1 MKRFLPVFVLF
12 LVLFSGYVFYTQRG
26 NLSTSTPNPA
36 QEEEE
41 IKDVREVGIIS
52 SLGNITVPGS
62 GTHLLTKIDKT
73 TILLTGLG
81 ANLDEYLQKN
91 VEIEG
96 RLSQSPSGKQLIQ
109 VLRVTPIETTS
120 TTTIDPK
127 EAQKWET
134 FKDESFGM
142 TFQQRHGWDIAKT
155 TNTVTFTIPSLSALS
170 CGDQPICPAV
180 PSSIIKIERVL
191 NSDNAS
197 LSSFTGDAKT
207 STKNLIGPHKL
218 VGYKRTQAD
227 KGIITFVV
235 AREKYVFVLT
245 YTPGNFKTYDPST
258 NDFFSLIASF
268 DFIPVKK

>member
-1 MKRFLPVFVLF
+1 MKRFLPVFILF

-26 NLSTSTPNPA
+26 SFSMSTQNPA

-41 IKDVREVGIIS
+41 IKDVREVGTIS
-52 SLGNITVPGS
+52 SLGSIVVPGS
-62 GTHLLTKIDKT
+62 GTHLLTKSDKT

-109 VLRVTPIETTS
+109 VLRVTPIEATS
-120 TTTIDPK
+120 TVTIDPK

-155 TNTVTFTIPSLSALS
+155 TNTVTFTIPSSSALS
-170 CGDQPICPAV
+170 CGDQPICPAI
-180 PSSIIKIERVL
+180 PSSTIKIERIL
-191 NSDNAS
+191 NSNDAS
-197 LSSFTGDAKT
+197 LASFTGDEKT

-227 KGIITFVV
+227 KGVITFVV

-245 YTPGNFKTYDPST
+245 YTPGNFTTYDPST

-268 DFIPVKK
+268 DFIPVK